1 VSGRPFAGRR
11 AFVTGGSRGIGA
23 AIARRLAS
31 EGARVF
37 LGYRDDEASAKSTA
51 AAIEAAGGAATPL
64 RGNLAHPDEI
74 RASLEE
80 IGRSGGLDVLVHAA
94 ALGSFKPVL
103 DVKPNQ
109 WDLTLA
115 VNARAFLLLAKE
127 SLPLLASPGG
137 RIVGVSSLGSTRV
150 VPEYGAIGAS
160 KAALE
165 ALVRAL
171 AVELGPKGITVNAVS
186 AGVVDSGTI
195 RKHPH
200 GEELVTASR
209 EKTPLERLAS
219 EEDVAGAVLYLAGPD
234 ASFMTGQTLVLDG
247 GFSLVV

>member
-1 VSGRPFAGRR
+1 LLAARR

-23 AIARRLAS
+23 AVARRLAS
-31 EGARVF
+31 EGAHVF
-37 LGYRDDEASAKSTA
+37 LGYRDDEASAKATA
-51 AAIEAAGGAATPL
+51 AAIAAAGGAATLL
-64 RGNLAHPDEI
+64 RGNLAHPEDI

-127 SLPLLASPGG
+127 ALPILAAGA
-137 RIVGVSSLGSTRV
+137 RLVAISSLGATRV
-150 VPEYGAIGAS
+150 VPAYGAIGAS
-160 KAALE
+160 KGALE
-165 ALVRAL
+165 SLTRAL
-171 AVELGPKGITVNAVS
+171 AVELAPKGVTVNAVS
-186 AGVVDSGTI
+186 AGVVDSATI
-195 RKHPH
+195 QKHPH
-200 GEELVTASR
+200 GDELVATSR
-209 EKTPLERLAS
+209 EKTPLKRLAS
-219 EEDVAGAVLYLAGPD
+219 EDDVAGAVLFLVSPD
-234 ASFMTGQTLVLDG
+234 AAFVTGHTLVLDG